1 MPNLQTCHT
10 HQRQPENLKMERR
23 QLADICC
30 LHPRMVDDT
39 SSRRVCSFAAHAVYT
54 PCHIHQRQPE
64 KQNRLVLSQTIFYWI
79 N

>member
-1 MPNLQTCHT
+1 
-10 HQRQPENLKMERR
+10 MERR
-23 QLADICC
+23 RLADICC
-30 LHPRMVDDT
+30 LLPRIVDDT